1 MPRSTG
7 RRQMTNYAQF
17 ATKKAPLASEFGE
30 KFARRIFGDDDVDN
44 LPVYV
49 RGPKKGQKKGWIAWV
64 RAVKGGWIKEGNYNG
79 DPIGYVASP
88 GHYLTA
94 RIEIDHRAV
103 LEATASR
110 DGKFYF
116 VSRVAG

>member
-1 MPRSTG
+1 
-7 RRQMTNYAQF
+7 MTNYAQF

-30 KFARRIFGDDDVDN
+30 KFARR
-44 LPVYV
+44 
-49 RGPKKGQKKGWIAWV
+49 IAWV